1 MRSHLPNFCGNFI
14 SNTSASAVHK
24 TLSRLWICIAFVFS
38 NKIDMAASSLEPVEI
53 AESLSEDIC
62 TSSSIRPASSA
73 NARSDMST
81 VCGADPRV
89 IPASCTEKI
98 LHSPAMKATGE
109 RMSPC
114 RTPLL
119 ISNASEY
126 SQLPSAFET
135 RTQPWATL

>member
-1 MRSHLPNFCGNFI
+1 MRGNRVAFI
-14 SNTSASAVHK
+14 
-24 TLSRLWICIAFVFS
+24 FS
-38 NKIDMAASSLEPVEI
+38 NDIDMAAYSLEPVEI
-53 AESLSEDIC
+53 AESLSENIC
-62 TSSSIRPASSA
+62 TSSSIRPALSA

-89 IPASCTEKI
+89 ISVSGLSCTEKI
-98 LHSPAMKATGE
+98 LHSNVMKATGE
-109 RMSPC
+109 KMSPC
-114 RTPLL
+114 RTPQL